1 MPQCLGGGLSLNGLR
16 YGDAVVDVA
25 IKGFGNRVARFEIDG
40 VPSVTYNI
48 ADSLSGYHKVE
59 ILMANNTMTE
69 VGVEDVGLQCCPP
82 TPEVVW
88 RSMSSGRIADYSV
101 SLDYYMVVNGLRD
114 VRLTSPEVSVS
125 GLVSTSVAA
134 VVGVADDGL
143 SGFCSMPRF
152 CVPRGAVSRYEVEEC
167 NRSGTDLVRD

>member
-1 MPQCLGGGLSLNGLR
+1 
-16 YGDAVVDVA
+16 
-25 IKGFGNRVARFEIDG
+25 
-40 VPSVTYNI
+40 
-48 ADSLSGYHKVE
+48 
-59 ILMANNTMTE
+59 
-69 VGVEDVGLQCCPP
+69 
-82 TPEVVW
+82 
-88 RSMSSGRIADYSV
+88 MSSGRIADYSV

-167 NRSGTDLVRD
+167 NRSGTDLVRDRRTSRRYVESGRGGLADIKVTATESERWIAS